1 MRYEEFVNI
10 QLGKLKK
17 AGLVDPDKMPDMDL
31 YIDQVETFFS
41 SQTKDIDSD
50 TVKRF
55 LTKTMINSYAKH
67 DMIPRPD
74 GKKYTA
80 DHMMMIAMVGYLK
93 GVFKMEEI
101 KYLMKPLVD
110 NYNSDFDE
118 SIDPEVVYRT
128 ACETNAD
135 FAERM
140 AEDVDNNIALI
151 KKLFQNNELDDDE
164 RLEVFTL
171 ILSLAMR
178 ADMEKYIAERLIEK
192 YFIEPA
198 NEKPVKPA
206 KAARPEKAE
215 KTKKSR

>member
-171 ILSLAMR
+171 VLSLAMR

>member
-17 AGLVDPDKMPDMDL
+17 AGLIDPDSIPDIDL
-31 YIDQVETFFS
+31 YIDQVETYFKN
-41 SQTKDIDSD
+41 QTSDIDSE

-55 LTKTMINSYAKH
+55 LTKTMINNYAKH
-67 DMIPRPD
+67 NMIPRPD

-80 DHMMMIAMVGYLK
+80 DHIMMIAMVGYLK
-93 GVFKMEEI
+93 GIFKMEEI
-101 KYLMKPLVD
+101 EYLMRPLVD
-110 NYNSDFDE
+110 NYNSDFDD
-118 SIDPEVVYRT
+118 SIDPGVIYRT

-135 FAERM
+135 FAEHM
-140 AEDVDNNIALI
+140 SEEIDNNMTTI
-151 KKLFQNNELDDDE
+151 KKIFQNNELDDG
-164 RLEVFTL
+164 RLEAFTL

-198 NEKPVKPA
+198 NEKPVKTQKQP
-206 KAARPEKAE
+206 KPEKL
-215 KTKKSR
+215 KRTK

>member
-1 MRYEEFVNI
+1 MRYEEYVNI

-17 AGLVDPDKMPDMDL
+17 AGLVDPDSMPDIDL
-31 YIDQVETFFS
+31 YIDQVETYFKN
-41 SQTKDIDSD
+41 QTADIDSE
-50 TVKRF
+50 TVRRF
-55 LTKTMINSYAKH
+55 LTKTMINNYAKH
-67 DMIPRPD
+67 GMIPRPD

-93 GVFKMEEI
+93 GIFKMEEI
-101 KYLMKPLVD
+101 EYLMKPLVD
-110 NYNSDFDE
+110 NYNSDFDDD
-118 SIDPEVVYRT
+118 IDPEIVYRT

-135 FAERM
+135 FVERM
-140 AEDVDNNIALI
+140 AEDVDNNIVMI

-178 ADMEKYIAERLIEK
+178 ADMEKYIAARLMEK

-198 NEKPVKPA
+198 KEKPVKPA
-206 KAARPEKAE
+206 KPEKQK
-215 KTKKSR
+215 KTR

>member
-1 MRYEEFVNI
+1 MRYEEYVNI

-17 AGLVDPDKMPDMDL
+17 AGLVDPDSMPDIDL
-31 YIDQVETFFS
+31 YIDQVETYFKN
-41 SQTKDIDSD
+41 QTADIDSE
-50 TVKRF
+50 TVRRF
-55 LTKTMINSYAKH
+55 LTKTMINNYAKH
-67 DMIPRPD
+67 GMIPRPD

-80 DHMMMIAMVGYLK
+80 DHMMMIAMAGYLK
-93 GVFKMEEI
+93 GIFKMEEI

-110 NYNSDFDE
+110 NYNSDFDDD
-118 SIDPEVVYRT
+118 IDPEIVYRT

-135 FAERM
+135 FVEHM
-140 AEDVDNNIALI
+140 AEDVDNNIVMI

-178 ADMEKYIAERLIEK
+178 ADMEKYIAARLMEK

-198 NEKPVKPA
+198 KEKPVKPA
-206 KAARPEKAE
+206 KPEKQK
-215 KTKKSR
+215 KTR

>member
-31 YIDQVETFFS
+31 YIDQVETFFKN
-41 SQTKDIDSD
+41 QTQDIDSE
-50 TVKRF
+50 TVRRF
-55 LTKTMINSYAKH
+55 LTKTMINNYAKH

-93 GVFKMEEI
+93 GILKMDEI

-135 FAERM
+135 FAERLS
-140 AEDVDNNIALI
+140 EDVDKNIVII

-198 NEKPVKPA
+198 NERPVKPA
-206 KAARPEKAE
+206 KPGKTSKAE
-215 KTKKSR
+215 KTR

>member
-17 AGLVDPDKMPDMDL
+17 AGLVDPDSMPDIDL
-31 YIDQVETFFS
+31 YIDQVETYFKN
-41 SQTKDIDSD
+41 QTADIDSE

-55 LTKTMINSYAKH
+55 LTKTMINNYAKH

-93 GVFKMEEI
+93 GIFKMEEI
-101 KYLMKPLVD
+101 EYLMKPLVD
-110 NYNSDFDE
+110 NYNSDFDDD
-118 SIDPEVVYRT
+118 IDPEIVYRT

-140 AEDVDNNIALI
+140 ADDIDNNIVMI

-178 ADMEKYIAERLIEK
+178 ADMEKYIAARLMEK

-198 NEKPVKPA
+198 KEKPVKPA
-206 KAARPEKAE
+206 KPTKPEKLK
-215 KTKKSR
+215 KTR